1 MGEIKLNKGV
11 FDAKVSELKSGASD
25 LGETKFND
33 MQLSRTNLTR
43 LIQYC
48 EAIEQLS
55 QKVQR
60 YEEILG
66 NDLNKIQ
73 QTGEKI
79 VEKDEQ
85 LEKQL
90 RIGSIHHTMKN

>member
-25 LGETKFND
+25 LGKTKFNG

-43 LIQYC
+43 LTQFC
-48 EAIEQLS
+48 EAIEMLS
-55 QKVQR
+55 QKVQQ
-60 YEEILG
+60 YEQILE

-90 RIGSIHHTMKN
+90 RIGSIHHAMKN

>member
-25 LGETKFND
+25 LGKTKFND
-33 MQLSRTNLTR
+33 MKLSRTNLTR

-48 EAIEQLS
+48 EAIEKLS
-55 QKVQR
+55 QKVQQ
-60 YEEILG
+60 YEQILE

-90 RIGSIHHTMKN
+90 RMIDSNYHAK

>member
-11 FDAKVSELKSGASD
+11 FDAKVSELKSSASD
-25 LGETKFND
+25 LGKTKFND
-33 MQLSRTNLTR
+33 MKLSRTNLTR

-48 EAIEQLS
+48 EAIEKLS
-55 QKVQR
+55 QKVQQ
-60 YEEILG
+60 YEQILE

-90 RIGSIHHTMKN
+90 RIGSIHHAMKN

>member
-25 LGETKFND
+25 LGKTKFNG
-33 MQLSRTNLTR
+33 MQLHRTNLTR

-55 QKVQR
+55 QKVQQ
-60 YEEILG
+60 YEQILE

-90 RIGSIHHTMKN
+90 RIGSIHHAMKN

>member
-11 FDAKVSELKSGASD
+11 FDAKVSELKSRASD
-25 LGETKFND
+25 LGKPKFND
-33 MQLSRTNLTR
+33 MKLSRTNLTR

-60 YEEILG
+60 YEQILE

-90 RIGSIHHTMKN
+90 RMIDSNYHAK

>member
-11 FDAKVSELKSGASD
+11 FDAKVSDLKSGASD
-25 LGETKFND
+25 LGKTKFND
-33 MQLSRTNLTR
+33 MKLSRTNLPR

-48 EAIEQLS
+48 EAIEKLS
-55 QKVQR
+55 QKVQQ
-60 YEEILG
+60 YEQILE

-90 RIGSIHHTMKN
+90 RIGSIHHAMKN

>member
-1 MGEIKLNKGV
+1 M
-11 FDAKVSELKSGASD
+11 KSGASD
-25 LGETKFND
+25 LGKTKFNG
-33 MQLSRTNLTR
+33 MQLHRTNLTR

-55 QKVQR
+55 QKVRR
-60 YEEILG
+60 YEQILE

-79 VEKDEQ
+79 VEKTNNLKTIKNDRFK
-85 LEKQL
+85 LSCKIGREK
-90 RIGSIHHTMKN
+90 RG

>member
-11 FDAKVSELKSGASD
+11 FDAKVSELKSSASD
-25 LGETKFND
+25 LGKTKFNG

-43 LIQYC
+43 LTQFC
-48 EAIEQLS
+48 EAIEMLS
-55 QKVQR
+55 QKVQQ
-60 YEEILG
+60 YEQILE

-90 RIGSIHHTMKN
+90 RIGSIHHAMKN

>member
-25 LGETKFND
+25 LGKTKFNG

-43 LIQYC
+43 LTQFC
-48 EAIEQLS
+48 EAIEMLS

-60 YEEILG
+60 YEQILE

-90 RIGSIHHTMKN
+90 RIGSIHHAMKN

>member
-25 LGETKFND
+25 LGKTKFND
-33 MQLSRTNLTR
+33 MKLSRTNLTR

-48 EAIEQLS
+48 EAIEKLS
-55 QKVQR
+55 QKVQQ
-60 YEEILG
+60 YEQILE

-73 QTGEKI
+73 KTGEKI

-90 RIGSIHHTMKN
+90 RIGSIHHAMKN

>member
-25 LGETKFND
+25 LGKTKFND
-33 MQLSRTNLTR
+33 MKLSRTNLTR

-48 EAIEQLS
+48 EAIEKLS
-55 QKVQR
+55 QKVQQ
-60 YEEILG
+60 YEQILE

-90 RIGSIHHTMKN
+90 RIGSIHHAMKN

>member
-25 LGETKFND
+25 LGKTKFND
-33 MQLSRTNLTR
+33 MKLSRTNLTR

-48 EAIEQLS
+48 EAIEKLS
-55 QKVQR
+55 QKLQQ
-60 YEEILG
+60 YEQILE

-90 RIGSIHHTMKN
+90 RIGSIHHAMKN

>member
-25 LGETKFND
+25 LGKTKFNG

-48 EAIEQLS
+48 EAIEKLS
-55 QKVQR
+55 QKVQQ
-60 YEEILG
+60 YEQLLE

-73 QTGEKI
+73 KTGEKI

-90 RIGSIHHTMKN
+90 RIGSIHHAMKN